1 MLALTRKIGQSLII
15 GENIEITVVEV
26 RGDQVKIAVNA
37 PKDIPVHRKEIY
49 EQILEENR
57 QAAVIPETVD
67 LMEIMKLSQDKGK

>member
-15 GENIEITVVEV
+15 GENIEITIVEI
-26 RGDQVKIAVNA
+26 RGDQVKIAIQA
-37 PKDIPVHRKEIY
+37 PKEVPVHRKEVY

-67 LMEIMKLSQDKGK
+67 LMEILKLSQDKVK